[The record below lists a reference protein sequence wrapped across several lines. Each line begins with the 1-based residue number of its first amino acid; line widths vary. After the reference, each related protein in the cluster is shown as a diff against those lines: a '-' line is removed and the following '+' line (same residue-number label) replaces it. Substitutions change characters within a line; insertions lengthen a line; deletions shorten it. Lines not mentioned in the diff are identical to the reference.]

1 LEYRATKEACSSI
14 LEGIE
19 IKKVPGRMEI
29 FTIDMSHTMIDGTD
43 LPTLFRDGTAQMD
56 AYVNSSFVTLPIK
69 TVVFRTDKNQESV
82 DSLTVAEVEAMLLPV
97 MQLDGSLFVN
107 SPENTT
113 LTDEDD
119 PNSV

>member
-1 LEYRATKEACSSI
+1 
-14 LEGIE
+14 
-19 IKKVPGRMEI
+19 M
-29 FTIDMSHTMIDGTD
+29 
-43 LPTLFRDGTAQMD
+43 PTLFRDGTVQMG